1 MHDGED
7 EDEGGCP
14 LPELKPCGCRER
26 ARRRQVPL
34 HLFFLCGSIKKVD
47 KVTINAFSDQSQRS
61 GVDWV
66 WRELLYLVSNCIGFI
81 LFYLSCFFLQLSFRS
96 FIVWKK
102 NQLDDPWLHMWA
114 ECCSKFVQLLKW
126 AKFDFD
132 QFSWQLRD
140 EWESE
145 KAQKKVQ
152 KIENEEKLKKY
163 SQWK

>member
-1 MHDGED
+1 MPFQTKVRDQVLIEF
-7 EDEGGCP
+7 EGSFYILSPTALALYFSIHLVFFFSCP
-14 LPELKPCGCRER
+14 SAP
-26 ARRRQVPL
+26 
-34 HLFFLCGSIKKVD
+34 
-47 KVTINAFSDQSQRS
+47 
-61 GVDWV
+61 
-66 WRELLYLVSNCIGFI
+66 
-81 LFYLSCFFLQLSFRS
+81 LSCE
-96 FIVWKK
+96 KK

>member
-1 MHDGED
+1 MPFQTKVRDQVLIEF
-7 EDEGGCP
+7 EGSFYILSP
-14 LPELKPCGCRER
+14 T
-26 ARRRQVPL
+26 AL
-34 HLFFLCGSIKKVD
+34 HWLW
-47 KVTINAFSDQSQRS
+47 T
-61 GVDWV
+61 
-66 WRELLYLVSNCIGFI
+66 FI
-81 LFYLSCFFLQLSFRS
+81 FVLFFLQLSFCSLR
-96 FIVWKK
+96 VWKVN